1 MSYVWFSY
9 IIHRMKYMSVSLS
22 LDADAIQF
30 YVVDPCG
37 HMPHIHIF
45 VHEQNP
51 PIIFCF
57 FRHAFLILDGPLRP
71 TVLIQQSFV
80 FVVRVSNISDF
91 NNVFFS
97 SLSPWFR

>member
-1 MSYVWFSY
+1 MCIYVVRLVFL
-9 IIHRMKYMSVSLS
+9 HNPPMKYMSVSLS

-37 HMPHIHIF
+37 HMPHKYIYLYTSKTHPLSF
-45 VHEQNP
+45 VY
-51 PIIFCF
+51 

-80 FVVRVSNISDF
+80 FVVRVSNI
-91 NNVFFS
+91 
-97 SLSPWFR
+97 